1 MLTHMVLESKNG
13 YKPFSEDSAN
23 RRLRWFIEFLKEDT
37 WKDHPYF
44 KIVTAWQIE
53 DILRCAGYSW
63 QADRVL
69 NHLHAWMKS
78 ISLLEKGRLDKDISQ
93 KKEDIHRSEK
103 GLNKVNLGFISQDL
117 GRDRSIESAPG
128 ARRPGAETIIVAKTE
143 FRLQPRKVDTLRE
156 KRIPQ

>member
-1 MLTHMVLESKNG
+1 MIVESKNG

-23 RRLRWFIEFLKEDT
+23 RRLKWFIAFLKEDT
-37 WKDHPYF
+37 WKNQPYF

-69 NHLHAWMKS
+69 NHLHAWMKG
-78 ISLLEKGRLDKDISQ
+78 IKLLDKDSSQ
-93 KKEDIHRSEK
+93 KKENDHSLAFEK
-103 GLNKVNLGFISQDL
+103 IRENKANSGFFSRDL
-117 GRDRSIESAPG
+117 GLDPRDVSNG
-128 ARRPGAETIIVAKTE
+128 HFLETRFVAKKTGQ
-143 FRLQPRKVDTLRE
+143 RIGVDTLRE